1 VVGQRHQRVGFR
13 QVIVAIFTNV
23 EIADGVTKAELAEN
37 RNTHPAEITNRR
49 FGGHFG
55 LGVEMPDGA
64 HELSAGQRPT
74 GNTEYY
80 LLLLAGALG
89 ADGGADCLV
98 PAERAS
104 LIHSGRVIV
113 NTPVYLLK
121 HLLVEEEQPVVVV
134 ALEGA
139 SLLDLLKHQR

>member
-1 VVGQRHQRVGFR
+1 MT
-13 QVIVAIFTNV
+13 IFTYV
-23 EIADGVTKAELAEN
+23 KIADGVTKAELAEN

-49 FGGHFG
+49 FGGYFC

-64 HELSAGQRPT
+64 HELSARQRPA

-89 ADGGADCLV
+89 ADGGADRLV
-98 PAERAS
+98 PAERAT
-104 LIHSGRVIV
+104 LIHSGRVKV
-113 NTPVYLLK
+113 NAPVYLLK

-134 ALEGA
+134 ALEGT
-139 SLLDLLKHQR
+139 SLLDLLEHRG